1 MIDTKKVALRVHD
14 LENATTFKEIFDVY
28 VDALSAPKYDDEGY
42 LNLSYEKNL
51 AKDSLDTLATFL
63 DNSPLNVSQWG
74 EMDRMKHGVHKGHD
88 H

>member
-1 MIDTKKVALRVHD
+1 MSNIAVRN
-14 LENATTFKEIFDVY
+14 LELQDATTFKEIFDVY

-63 DNSPLNVSQWG
+63 DNSPLSVAKWG
-74 EMDRMKHGVHKGHD
+74 EMDRKKHGVYEGHD
-88 H
+88 K